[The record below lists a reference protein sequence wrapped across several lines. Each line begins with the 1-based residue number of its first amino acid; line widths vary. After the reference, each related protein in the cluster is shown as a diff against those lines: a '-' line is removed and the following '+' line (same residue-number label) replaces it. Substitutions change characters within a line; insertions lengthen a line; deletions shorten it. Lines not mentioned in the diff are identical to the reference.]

1 MAQALQ
7 PVPLDA
13 LRAQVA
19 ACARCPLHKS
29 RTQAV
34 FGEGPA
40 GAKVMFVGEAPG
52 FTEDQQGRPFVG
64 DAGRILTELIE
75 GAAGM
80 KRAEVYIANTVKC
93 RPPNNRAPEP
103 GEMEACGPFLDQQF
117 RLVSPRIVV
126 ALGRHAAG
134 RLLGRP
140 VAISKERGQVFDRGA
155 YRLMLAYHPAACLYG
170 KGVREFLEQ
179 DFRKLGLMARETL

>member
-1 MAQALQ
+1 MAQD
-7 PVPLDA
+7 PDVPELEA
-13 LRAQVA
+13 LRARAA
-19 ACARCPLHKS
+19 ACTRCPLHKG

-52 FTEDQQGRPFVG
+52 FQEDKQGRPFVG

-80 KRAEVYIANTVKC
+80 KRAEAYIANTVKC
-93 RPPNNRAPEP
+93 RPPGNRAPEP
-103 GEMEACGPFLDQQF
+103 EEMEACAPFLDQQF
-117 RLVSPRIVV
+117 RLVAPRIVV
-126 ALGRHAAG
+126 ALGRHAAT

-140 VAISKERGQVFDRGA
+140 VAISKERGQVLDRGV
-155 YRLMLAYHPAACLYG
+155 YRLMLTYHPAACLYG
-170 KGVREFLEQ
+170 KGVREFLEE
-179 DFRKLGLMARETL
+179 DFRKLGKMARETL

>member
-1 MAQALQ
+1 MAQALHA
-7 PVPLDA
+7 PELDA
-13 LRAQVA
+13 LRAQA
-19 ACARCPLHKS
+19 EACTRCPLHKG
-29 RTQAV
+29 RTRAV

-40 GAKVMFVGEAPG
+40 GAKVMFIGEAPG
-52 FTEDQQGRPFVG
+52 HHEDQQGRPFVG

-75 GAAGM
+75 GPAGL

-103 GEMEACGPFLDQQF
+103 EEMAACAPFLDHQF
-117 RLVSPRIVV
+117 RLVAPRIVV

-140 VAISKERGQVFDRGA
+140 VAISKERGQVVDRGP
-155 YRLMLAYHPAACLYG
+155 YRLMLTYHPAACLYG
-170 KGVREFLEQ
+170 KGVREFLEE
-179 DFRKLGLMARETL
+179 DFRKLGKMTRETL